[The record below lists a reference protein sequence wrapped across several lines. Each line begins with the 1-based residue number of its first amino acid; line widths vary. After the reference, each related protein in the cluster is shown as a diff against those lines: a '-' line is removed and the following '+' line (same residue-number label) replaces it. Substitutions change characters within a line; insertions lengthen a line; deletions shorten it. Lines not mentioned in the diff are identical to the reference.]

1 MPNRQNL
8 LDSTSGHLLGDI
20 SSSATSARVVTDDG
34 TWPATF
40 PFYVTLGES
49 TTHREI
55 VRVDAIVGDQ
65 HTIVRGQLGTSGI
78 VHPEAE
84 PYVLGVNREDIS
96 RLLAHLE
103 AAAGGGAH
111 PDLAT
116 HDALGLATD
125 AELTAH
131 AGTSHGVTDH
141 GLLTGLGDD
150 DHPQYETS
158 AEAAAKVTAHEA
170 AGDPHP
176 TYHTAAEVAGD
187 IGTHA
192 ALPNSHHPQAH
203 AIGGADHTGTLA
215 HTALSS
221 VTADQ
226 HHTQAHTDSDHTS
239 ASRVTVRK
247 NSGADVGT
255 RPRLN
260 LIEGTNVTLTVADDA
275 GGGEVDVT
283 IAAAGGGGGGTTGTA
298 DLDFG
303 AFPGKSDASVDV
315 TGQTS
320 IVAGSIVQAWIRPV
334 ATADHTADEHLVEEL
349 QVIAGNIVAGTG
361 FTIYGVHSPATNEPL
376 TEDRDRVRAPAGGYG
391 TRLYGVWKVAWRW
404 S

>member
-55 VRVDAIVGDQ
+55 VRVDAIAGDQ

-78 VHPEAE
+78 AHPEAE

-103 AAAGGGAH
+103 GAAGGH

-116 HDALGLATD
+116 HDAMGLATD
-125 AELTAH
+125 AELAAH
-131 AGTSHGVTDH
+131 AGTSHGVTAH
-141 GLLTGLGDD
+141 GLLTGLGAD
-150 DHPQYETS
+150 DHPQ
-158 AEAAAKVTAHEA
+158 
-170 AGDPHP
+170 
-176 TYHTAAEVAGD
+176 YHTAAEVAGD
-187 IGTHA
+187 IGAHA
-192 ALPNSHHPQAH
+192 ALPNSHHTQAH
-203 AIGGADHTGTLA
+203 SIGGADHTGTLGHA
-215 HTALSS
+215 ALSG

-226 HHTQAHTDSDHTS
+226 HHPQAHADSDHTG

-315 TGQTS
+315 TGQTG
-320 IVAGSIVQAWIRPV
+320 IVAGSIVEAWIRPV

-349 QVIAGNIVAGTG
+349 RVVAGNIVAGTG
-361 FTIYGVHSPATNEPL
+361 FTIYGVS
-376 TEDRDRVRAPAGGYG
+376 GGH
-391 TRLYGVWKVAWRW
+391 RLYGVWKVAWRW